1 MKSKAFIFFIH
12 FSSILSLTGFIFAQP
27 GSLDLSFGVN
37 GKVITSL
44 SSLNNI
50 AQDVALQSDG
60 KIIVTGFLLSDSSYK
75 FATVRYNPDGSLDAS
90 FGNGGVVITQIGN
103 TDDKATSIK
112 IDTNGFIFVGG
123 YTWTGNRYDFVLV
136 KYRSDGTLDTRFNNG
151 GIVTASIGMFDD
163 MANSLALQ
171 NDGKIIQS
179 GFSERFFKLDFAIV
193 RYNIA
198 GTLDNS
204 FGTGGI
210 VTTAIGALN
219 NRSQS
224 VALLNDKR
232 ILLAGYSN
240 SLTDNNF
247 TVARYNQDGTLDN
260 TFGDEGKVA
269 TEIGTADDFAKS
281 VLIQNDGKILV
292 SGYSFDGSKNVFS
305 VVRYRID
312 GTIDSTY
319 GVDGIKMLS
328 INSIDDKGSASILQ
342 SDGKLIIGGVSSNG
356 SNFDFALTRL
366 DSTGNIDANFGNVTT
381 DILSFDDTLTSV
393 ILQDDGKILAVG
405 GAYNGN
411 NYDFVLVRYNNDLV
425 TSLNDDKNKNT
436 IPKNFSLSQNFP
448 NPFNPITT
456 ISYTI
461 STGKL
466 LADSFVK
473 LKIYNLLG
481 REIATL
487 VHETKSAGNYTV
499 SFDASSVGDGLAS
512 GVYFYR
518 LSVTAGSTS
527 ASGEAVS
534 FVQTKKMIL
543 MK

>member
-12 FSSILSLTGFIFAQP
+12 FSAILSLTGFIFAQP

-75 FATVRYNPDGSLDAS
+75 FVTVRYNPNGSLDAS

-112 IDTNGFIFVGG
+112 IDTSGYIYIGG
-123 YTWTGNRYDFVLV
+123 YTWTGSKYDFALL
-136 KYRSDGTLDTRFNNG
+136 KYKTDGTLDTRFNNS
-151 GIVTASIGMFDD
+151 GIVTTSVGIFDD

-179 GFSERFFKLDFAIV
+179 GISERVLNLEFAIV
-193 RYNIA
+193 RYNTD

-204 FGTGGI
+204 FGTGGVI
-210 VTTAIGALN
+210 TTAISTFD
-219 NRSQS
+219 NRAQS
-224 VALLNDKR
+224 VASLNDKR

-247 TVARYNQDGTLDN
+247 TVVRYKQDGTLDN

-269 TEIGTADDFAKS
+269 TEIGKADDFAKS
-281 VLIQNDGKILV
+281 VLIENGGKILV

-305 VVRYRID
+305 VVRYKID
-312 GTIDSTY
+312 GTVDSTY

-328 INSIDDKGSASILQ
+328 LNNIDDKGSASVLQ

-366 DSTGNIDANFGNVTT
+366 DSTGNIDASFGNVIT

-405 GAYNGN
+405 GAYNGS

-425 TSLNDDKNKNT
+425 TSLNDDKKNNT
-436 IPKNFSLSQNFP
+436 IPKKFSLAQNYP
-448 NPFNPITT
+448 NPFNPSTT
-456 ISYTI
+456 ISYQL
-461 STGKL
+461 S
-466 LADSFVK
+466 ADSFVD

-481 REIATL
+481 MEVTTL
-487 VHETKSAGNYTV
+487 VNETKSAGNYTV
-499 SFDASSVGDGLAS
+499 HFDASSVNRGLTS

-518 LSVTAGSTS
+518 LTAT
-527 ASGEAVS
+527 GEAVN

-543 MK
+543 IK